1 MTIRSEGE
9 YRRTKAEAEKFE
21 QAIAAAR
28 HRPPSPEVHP
38 RLHQAQI
45 EALESEL
52 TVLREQVADY
62 EALKARS

>member
-1 MTIRSEGE
+1 MTMRCEDE

-28 HRPPSPEVHP
+28 DRPPSPGVHP
-38 RLHQAQI
+38 RIHQAEI

-52 TVLREQVADY
+52 AALREQLDDS
-62 EALKARS
+62 ERLDG